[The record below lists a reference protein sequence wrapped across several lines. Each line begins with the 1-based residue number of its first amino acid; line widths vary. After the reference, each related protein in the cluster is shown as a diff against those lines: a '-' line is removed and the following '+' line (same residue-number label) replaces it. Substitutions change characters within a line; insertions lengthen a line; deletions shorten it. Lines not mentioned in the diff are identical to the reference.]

1 MSRISRIN
9 DAIEAKSS
17 TRMGKQ
23 IVMICI
29 GNAMLAVSMNFI
41 ITPFNLYCSG
51 AMGVAQLIAVLIEDI
66 LHIPSIPGVEWLGII
81 YWGINIPVLLFGA
94 KSLGKKFFIRTIISI
109 TVLSLFIGV
118 LPVYSSSII
127 ENEVM
132 GCIAAGV
139 FGGIGVGLVLTSGAG
154 CGAGD
159 VVGMILSSTKP
170 GFSVGTMNMIINICI
185 YTICALAYGI
195 ENAVYSIF
203 YAGILSWAMDKYHKQ
218 NHYIQI
224 LMYTKDFDVTR
235 DLSLKLDRGI
245 TYWQAKGAYTDTE
258 TQVVSIIVTKHEVDK
273 AVEILRE
280 CDPHAFISV
289 FEIEKVH
296 GTFDKHF
303 SK

>member
-1 MSRISRIN
+1 MSRLSKIN
-9 DAIEAKSS
+9 DAIDAKDS

-29 GNAMLAVSMNFI
+29 GNAMLAVAMNFI
-41 ITPFNLYCSG
+41 VTPFNLYCSG
-51 AMGVAQLIAVLIEDI
+51 AMGVAQLIAVFMENI
-66 LHIPSIPGVEWLGII
+66 LHIPSIPGVEWLGIV
-81 YWGINIPVLLFGA
+81 YWGINIPVLIFGA
-94 KSLGKKFFIRTIISI
+94 KSLGKKFLIRTIISI

-118 LPVYSSSII
+118 IPVFSSSII

-139 FGGIGVGLVLTSGAG
+139 FGGIGVGFVLTSGAG

-159 VVGMILSSTKP
+159 VIGMVLSSTKP

-185 YTICALAYGI
+185 YTICAFAYGL

-203 YAGILSWAMDKYHKQ
+203 FAAILSWAMDKYHKQ

-224 LMYTKDFDVTR
+224 LMYTKNMDVSK
-235 DLSLKLDRGI
+235 DLTLKLDRGI

-273 AVEILRE
+273 AVEILRG
-280 CDPHAFISV
+280 CDPSAFISV
-289 FEIEKVH
+289 SEIEKVH